1 MAQNN
6 LAEAVPLTQEPQQRP
21 NIEQPQRQAQPRVS
35 PQQHPSSHKLP
46 VSKFEKCL
54 LTACGL
60 VLAVMMVCVVSSKI
74 ALTNAQHNLQSINN
88 QITTVQNHNTNAQQ
102 QINELQS
109 RSRLDKIAK
118 KQGLSLENARI
129 RNVNK

>member
-6 LAEAVPLTQEPQQRP
+6 LAEAVPLSAEPQQRP
-21 NIEQPQRQAQPRVS
+21 NIEQPQRQAQPQLN
-35 PQQHPSSHKLP
+35 PQQHPNSHKLP
-46 VSKFEKCL
+46 ISKFEKCL

-60 VLAVMMVCVVSSKI
+60 VLAVMMVCVVSAKI
-74 ALTNAQHNLQSINN
+74 TTTNAQHNLQSINSR
-88 QITTVQNHNTNAQQ
+88 ITTVQNHNTNAQQ

-118 KQGLSLENARI
+118 KQGLSLQNARI

>member
-1 MAQNN
+1 MAQNS

-21 NIEQPQRQAQPRVS
+21 NIEQPQRRVQPQS
-35 PQQHPSSHKLP
+35 APQQNPRGDKLS

-54 LTACGL
+54 MTVLGLMLAC
-60 VLAVMMVCVVSSKI
+60 MMVLVVSSKI
-74 ALTNAQHNLQSINN
+74 SLSNAQHNLQSVNS
-88 QITTVQNHNTNAQQ
+88 QVTTYQNHNTNDQQ

-118 KQGLSLENARI
+118 KQGLNLENARI
-129 RNVNK
+129 RNVNR

>member
-6 LAEAVPLTQEPQQRP
+6 LAEAVPLEAEPQQRP
-21 NIEQPQRQAQPRVS
+21 NIEQPQRQAQPRVA
-35 PQQHPSSHKLP
+35 PQGNPSNQKLP
-46 VSKFEKCL
+46 ISKFEKCL

-60 VLAVMMVCVVSSKI
+60 VLAVLMVCVVSSKI
-74 ALTNAQHNLQSINN
+74 TMTNAQHNLQSINN
-88 QITTVQNHNTNAQQ
+88 RITTVQNHNTNAQQ

-118 KQGLSLENARI
+118 KQGLILENARI

>member
-1 MAQNN
+1 MAQNS

-21 NIEQPQRQAQPRVS
+21 NIERPQRQAQPKLD
-35 PQQHPSSHKLP
+35 PQQQPNSQKLP

-54 LTACGL
+54 LTVCGL

-74 ALTNAQHNLQSINN
+74 AMTNAQHQLQSVNSRV
-88 QITTVQNHNTNAQQ
+88 TTVQNHNTSAQQ
-102 QINELQS
+102 EINELQS

-118 KQGLSLENARI
+118 KQGLSLDNARI
-129 RNVNK
+129 RNVSK

>member
-1 MAQNN
+1 MAQNS
-6 LAEAVPLTQEPQQRP
+6 LPEAVPFTAEPQQRP
-21 NIEQPQRQAQPRVS
+21 NIEQPKRQTRQV
-35 PQQHPSSHKLP
+35 PQQHPQGEKLP

-54 LTACGL
+54 MTVCGL
-60 VLAVMMVCVVSSKI
+60 ALALLMVCVVSSKI
-74 ALTNAQHNLQSINN
+74 AMSTAEHNLQSINN
-88 QITTVQNHNTNAQQ
+88 KVTTIQNHNTSKQQ

-118 KQGLSLENARI
+118 KQGLTLENARI

>member
-21 NIEQPQRQAQPRVS
+21 NIEQPQRQAQPEVH
-35 PQQHPSSHKLP
+35 PQGNPNSQKLP

-54 LTACGL
+54 MTVCGL
-60 VLAVMMVCVVSSKI
+60 VLAVLMVCVVSAKI
-74 ALTNAQHNLQSINN
+74 SLSNAQHELQSVNSAV
-88 QITTVQNHNTNAQQ
+88 TTYTNRNTNKQQ

-118 KQGLSLENARI
+118 KQGLSLQNDRI

>member
-1 MAQNN
+1 MAQNS
-6 LAEAVPLTQEPQQRP
+6 LAEAVPFTAEPQQRP
-21 NIEQPQRQAQPRVS
+21 NIEQPKRQTRQAS
-35 PQQHPSSHKLP
+35 QQHPQGEKLP

-54 LTACGL
+54 MTVCGL
-60 VLAVMMVCVVSSKI
+60 ALALLMVCVVSSKI
-74 ALTNAQHNLQSINN
+74 AMSTAEHNLQSINN
-88 QITTVQNHNTNAQQ
+88 KVTTIQNHNTSKQQ

-118 KQGLSLENARI
+118 KQGLTLENARI

>member
-1 MAQNN
+1 MAQNS
-6 LAEAVPLTQEPQQRP
+6 LAEAVPFTAEPQQRP
-21 NIEQPQRQAQPRVS
+21 NIEQPKRQTRQT
-35 PQQHPSSHKLP
+35 PQQHPQGEKLP

-54 LTACGL
+54 MTVCGL
-60 VLAVMMVCVVSSKI
+60 ALALLMVCVVSSKI
-74 ALTNAQHNLQSINN
+74 AMSTAEHHLQSINN
-88 QITTVQNHNTNAQQ
+88 QVTTIQNHNTSKQQ

-118 KQGLSLENARI
+118 KQGLTLENARI